1 MDGSH
6 QLSDEHRVVGSL
18 LSGRPAELAGPG
30 DQADQAALA
39 DLRLDQVI
47 AKVARG
53 QDEGDLITG
62 LLGQPVR
69 DTDTLGYRHEV
80 FRDLEDPGLF
90 QAAGQFAAQLRQVRG
105 HLAQL
110 AGMRSG
116 HQREGWFLDAAAIYC
131 DAVRAI
137 AAELEARAIGSR
149 GLTAFRDYLARY
161 VRSAAFEALTA
172 DTAAR
177 QADLAAITYQ
187 VRVKGPRVEVSR
199 HDGEPDYSA
208 EIEKTFERFQPGAA
222 VKDYRVRYRTRPGMN
237 HVGEQILDL
246 VARLFSDEFGALAA
260 FCREHARLIDP
271 AVEQL
276 DRELQF
282 YLAYLD
288 YIQPLRAAGL
298 SLLLPGPEHRIE
310 GDLRRRHLRPGARG
324 QAHRRRADRGHQRVP
339 PHRPQRVIVVSG
351 PNQGGKTTFARTF
364 GQLHHLAGT
373 GCPVPGSAARLF
385 VPDQVFTHFQREED
399 LSDLAGRLEDDL
411 LRIQKALLAATPDSV
426 VIMNEI
432 FTSTT
437 ASDARFLGEKVL
449 AKVIE
454 LDLLCVYVTF
464 IDELASLGPAV
475 VSMTSTITPDNP
487 AERTFKVVRKPA
499 DGLAYALA
507 IARRHHV
514 TYEQLKGRLT

>member
-62 LLGQPVR
+62 LLGRPVR
-69 DTDTLGYRHEV
+69 DIDTLRYRHEV

-137 AAELEARAIGSR
+137 APELEARAIGSR

-298 SLLLPGPEHRIE
+298 TFCYP
-310 GDLRRRHLRPGARG
+310 DLSIGSKEIFAAGTFDLALAARLTAAG
-324 QAHRRRADRGHQRVP
+324 QTVVTNEFRLTGRE
-339 PHRPQRVIVVSG
+339 RVIVVSG

-385 VPDQVFTHFQREED
+385 VPDQVFTHFEREED